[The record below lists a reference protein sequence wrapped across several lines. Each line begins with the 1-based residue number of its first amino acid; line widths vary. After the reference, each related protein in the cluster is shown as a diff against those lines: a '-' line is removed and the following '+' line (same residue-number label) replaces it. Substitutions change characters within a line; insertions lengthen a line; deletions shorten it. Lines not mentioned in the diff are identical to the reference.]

1 MKRTTASVKVA
12 NQLSG
17 GVVPFLMATIAM
29 PILVLVGFGLYAI
42 YQNGYT
48 LYFMAF
54 LALSAL
60 LSVIPVMWLK
70 RKARTEI
77 DEQLNDSLVQAS
89 NEWGE
94 FDQKIWYELNDH
106 ILSQLEQSSE
116 WEGLKE
122 HGLELITLTS
132 AHYHHSNHRKELAFS
147 APELLKMIEEISRRY
162 RYLLKSHVPMVE
174 KINISTFK
182 LFYDHKEKA
191 EVAKK
196 VWDVYRAYRAFTP
209 TGLIAELRGQVLG
222 KVFDDVGDELQAK
235 LKQALLQEVLSVAID
250 LYSGRFVADDD
261 ELEPSKITNSDQ
273 NNKVAELEPLRVCL
287 LGQVSSGKSTLVNVL
302 TNNIAAEV
310 SLLPAT
316 DAVSVHQCMVDGIE
330 AMNLVDLPGVDG
342 KEKTHQ
348 RLVEQVANSD
358 LVLWVLKADQPARSL
373 DTDFLER
380 LNSYYLLEKNRS
392 RKKPTIIG
400 VLNQV
405 DRLKPVRE
413 WQPPYDLTD
422 TTSSKVNMINEAT
435 EYNRELLN
443 FEHCIPLSVSENKP
457 HFNLEQLTGLLDSC
471 YEQGIQ
477 TQLNR
482 RRMEAGDKLELTDQ
496 AKRVYQAGKSLFSL
510 VSK

>member
-12 NQLSG
+12 SQLSG
-17 GVVPFLMATIAM
+17 GVVPFLMAAIAM
-29 PILVLVGFGLYAI
+29 PVFVLMGFGLYAI

-48 LYFMAF
+48 LYFVAF

-60 LSVIPVMWLK
+60 LSALPVMWLK
-70 RKARTEI
+70 RKARTEM
-77 DEQLNDSLVQAS
+77 DEQLSDSLVQAS
-89 NEWGE
+89 NEWGS
-94 FDQKIWYELNDH
+94 FDQQIWQELNER
-106 ILSQLEQSSE
+106 ILVQLDKNSE

-132 AHYHHSNHRKELAFS
+132 AHYHHSNSRKELAFS
-147 APELLKMIEEISRRY
+147 ATELLKMIEEISRRY
-162 RYLLKSHVPMVE
+162 RYLLKSHIPMVE

-182 LFYDHKEKA
+182 LFYDHKDKA

-196 VWDVYRAYRAFTP
+196 AWDVYRAYRAFTP
-209 TGLIAELRGQVLG
+209 AGLIAELRGQVLG
-222 KVFDDVGDELQAK
+222 KVFDEVGDELQFK

-261 ELEPSKITNSDQ
+261 ELESSHIARSDQ
-273 NNKVAELEPLRVCL
+273 DNKVAELEPLRVCL
-287 LGQVSSGKSTLVNVL
+287 LGQISSGKSTLVNVL
-302 TNNIAAEV
+302 TNNVAAEV

-316 DAVSVHQCMVDGIE
+316 DAVSVHQCVVDGIE
-330 AMNLVDLPGVDG
+330 AMNLVDLPGIDG
-342 KEKTHQ
+342 EEKTHQ
-348 RLVEQVANSD
+348 KLIEQVTNSD

-373 DTDFLER
+373 DADFLEK
-380 LNSYYLLEKNRS
+380 LNGYYELEKNRS

-422 TTSSKVNMINEAT
+422 TTSAKVNMINEAT
-435 EYNRELLN
+435 HYNQELLSL
-443 FEHCIPLSVSENKP
+443 EHCVPLSVSDNKP
-457 HFNLEQLTGLLDSC
+457 HFNLEQLTDLLDSC

-482 RRMEAGDKLELTDQ
+482 RRMEAGDKLELTEQ
-496 AKRVYQAGKSLFSL
+496 AKRVYQAGKSLFKL
-510 VSK
+510 AVK